1 MSAGDLAKHF
11 SSHDVVAGYDSN
23 KNKAGGYTVG
33 GEESVYPDAAEMANY
48 KEPSYSRARTLSQA
62 YMEDSNVANQIDGW
76 TAQFENGLS
85 RAADDWKP
93 TNDGGFA

>member
-11 SSHDVVAGYDSN
+11 NSHDVVEGFDSH
-23 KNKAGGYTVG
+23 KNRAGGYTKG
-33 GEESVYPDAAEMANY
+33 GEESVYPDVAEMANY
-48 KEPSYSRARTLSQA
+48 KEPSYSRARTLALA
-62 YMEDSNVANQIDGW
+62 YQTDPETNRRVNDW

-93 TNDGGFA
+93 MNEGGFA